1 MNTRYKAFLD
11 LIGWSEGT
19 STSPLT
25 VNQGYDVIVTGIH
38 GPSIFDNYSHHP
50 FELGGSVQWRLD
62 PPAYSTAAGRY
73 QVLAR
78 YWRVYKV
85 QLGLPDF
92 SPNSQDAVALQ
103 QIRERGA
110 LLLLDADNVR
120 SAIERCSNI
129 WASFPG
135 SPYDQPTRSMN
146 DLLSKYTQFFN
157 SGKLTAQ
164 S

>member
-1 MNTRYKAFLD
+1 MNARYKAFLD

-19 STSPLT
+19 STSTLT

-110 LLLLDADNVR
+110 LLLLDADNVQ
-120 SAIERCSNI
+120 SAIDRCSNI

-135 SPYDQPTRSMN
+135 NEYGQGGKSIDALLAQYQT
-146 DLLSKYTQFFN
+146 LLS
-157 SGKLTAQ
+157 
-164 S
+164 